1 MRKISLVVLS
11 IGALFALSLYWQGP
25 ATAQDLQM
33 QEAAGP
39 VYPGGDTDTCWWSW
53 GFGKKVAGSYLI
65 VFPFPPD
72 NPDPTTGQ
80 LTINVDGTY
89 TVFSEAAFGRN
100 NPPESRWRSAIHGA
114 WERTGQYTIKMRGF
128 IYAHDDLTGAT
139 AWIARQNPVAE
150 FDEEYEGF
158 TGDISTGIFLRDQLF
173 DPDDGFAPNP
183 NTEDDPVSGP
193 WPGYW
198 EGTRIHVAE

>member
-1 MRKISLVVLS
+1 MRKVSLVLLS
-11 IGALFALSLYWQGP
+11 IGALLALSLCWQGP
-25 ATAQDLQM
+25 ASA
-33 QEAAGP
+33 EGP
-39 VYPGGDTDTCWWSW
+39 KLAPPE

-65 VFPFPPD
+65 VFLFPPD

-89 TVFSEAAFGRN
+89 TAFSEAAFGRN

-114 WERTGQYTIKMRGF
+114 WERTGERTIKMRGF

-139 AWIARQNPVAE
+139 AWIARQNPVVE
-150 FDEEYEGF
+150 FDEEYEEF

-173 DPDDGFAPNP
+173 DPNDAFAPNP
-183 NTEDDPVSGP
+183 NTEEDPAYGP
-193 WPGYW
+193 FPGYW